1 MGNTR
6 IVNTPSQAIPQ
17 RDTLHTTHSITNA
30 AVVDFADI
38 FPSGVNSLT
47 THVLVQFYG
56 GVVNATFDGATD
68 PTATATGTGFRY
80 LDNTSAY
87 LRIDML
93 QKARFIAQTDTV
105 TIAVQ
110 ELNYK

>member
-17 RDTLHTTHSITNA
+17 RDTLHKEHTITNA

-38 FPSGVNSLT
+38 FPSGVSSLT

-68 PTATATGTGFRY
+68 PTATATGVGFRY
-80 LDNTSAY
+80 LNNTSAY
-87 LRIDML
+87 LRIDMF
-93 QKARFIAQTDTV
+93 QKARFIAQLTT
-105 TIAVQ
+105 TKIAVQ